1 MSRTATAVRVLHVL
15 PARGAQGWAEQAA
28 NFIRL
33 HHRGQHH
40 RGVSHWVACPDERV
54 WLVATTGLS
63 KAVKVSQLLGFP
75 DLTAGSGIRALQN
88 LAQAM
93 RSFDLILTY
102 GEGTLKAAMAH
113 ALFGPGLGLGAL
125 VHHLAPEGADEA
137 RSGVWRNWY
146 RMIALSRASAV
157 IAPSRAVADL
167 ALRRWRQPA
176 GKVHQVPRGVD
187 TAACAAKPNAHAL
200 PRVVKRE
207 GELWLGVETG
217 SLSGLTGVISGLPA
231 LDDRWHLV
239 ILGQVSGRDAVLAE
253 ATRLE
258 VGHRVHMPGQVE
270 ETASVMGLFDLFV
283 VPDDVADG
291 QAAVAVMQAMAASM
305 AVVGK
310 NSPMLRDLLSPEN
323 AELLVADNVLA
334 KLAEDAALRQKIGRA
349 NRSFARHNYDLKATT
364 PKFAAVYASALGRD
378 SLGA

>member
-15 PARGAQGWAEQAA
+15 PAQGAQGWAEQAA
-28 NFIRL
+28 HLIRL
-33 HHRGQHH
+33 HHK
-40 RGVSHWVACPDERV
+40 GVSHWVACPDEQV
-54 WLVATTGLS
+54 WLAAAKGLS
-63 KAVKVSQLLGFP
+63 KAVKVAQLPGFP
-75 DLTAGSGIRALQN
+75 DITAGSGIRALQN

-113 ALFGPGLGLGAL
+113 ALFGPTLGLGAL
-125 VHHLAPEGADEA
+125 EHHLASEGTNEA

-157 IAPSRAVADL
+157 IAPSRAVADR
-167 ALRRWRQPA
+167 ALRQWRQPA
-176 GKVHQVPRGVD
+176 GKVHQVPRGID

-207 GELWLGVETG
+207 GELWLGVETA

-231 LDDRWHLV
+231 LGDQWHLV
-239 ILGQVSGRDAVLAE
+239 ILGHVSDRDAVLAE

-270 ETASVMGLFDLFV
+270 DTASVMGLFDLFV
-283 VPDDVADG
+283 VPDDAANG
-291 QAAVAVMQAMAASM
+291 QASVAAMQAMAAGM

-310 NSPMLRDLLSPEN
+310 NSPLLRDLLSSEN
-323 AELLVADNVLA
+323 AELLVADDVLA
-334 KLAEDAALRQKIGRA
+334 VLADDAALRHKIGRA
-349 NRSFARHNYDLKATT
+349 NRSFARNNYDLKVTT
-364 PKFAAVYASALGRD
+364 SKLAAVYARALRRD